1 MVAPV
6 WGQTAEDVERLK
18 THAKELYDERRYEE
32 ALPVAERAFE
42 ASMAVYGEMNA
53 TTSYCSWVL
62 ADTFRALQD
71 YQSAERY
78 YWLCVQI
85 DEEVAGGHDPETA
98 ARLNNLA
105 ELYRSM
111 GDYQQALPLY
121 QRALAI
127 REDALGQEHPDT
139 ATSLN
144 NLAILYKSM
153 GDYQQALPL
162 YQRALAICQD
172 ALGPD
177 HPDTAAGLNNLA
189 RLYESMGDY
198 QQALPLYQ
206 RALAINEEALG
217 AEHPRTAMSLN
228 NLAALYEA
236 MGDYQQAL
244 PLYQRTVAIHEKALS
259 PAHPDTATSLNYLA
273 GLYESMGDYQQA
285 LPRYK
290 RALAIREVALGPEHP
305 GTATS
310 LNNLAGLYKPMGDFL
325 QALLLY
331 KRALAIYEKALG
343 PEHPSTATS
352 LNDMATLY
360 VSMGDYQQALPLLQ
374 RALAIREEALGP
386 EHRSTATSLNNL
398 AVLYESIGDY
408 QKALPLFQRAL
419 AIKEKALGPEHPSK
433 ATSLSNLALLRMDL
447 NSPSAA
453 LKLAERKAVSTLAT
467 TANIFTFASERQRL
481 TYQEQQYPYD
491 LFGTLGSGSNLIRQA
506 LRYKGLVLD
515 SMVEDLRLA
524 ESSDD
529 PATREL
535 VTQMKSVKD
544 QLNQLVF
551 NTPSN
556 LDAEARAKRAQREAD
571 LKGQLE
577 DLQSRLARQGV
588 EQGNVRRAFTI
599 TPEQVQAALPPDSV
613 LVEFL
618 RYGHYLGNDNWEAR
632 YGAVLLPKQGKPVWA
647 PLPGKAEDLEVQIA
661 AYKALVRRQKMPSR
675 FALATN
681 TQEGDK
687 IDASLLLTELYDK
700 VWAPVEKALP
710 PGTETVVISPD
721 GELNFVSLA
730 TLITPQDTFL
740 AEEYNI
746 TYVSSGRDLVAENE
760 DSPNEAHLLV
770 GNPSFGGEVKGEGR
784 GLALSRAL
792 DTRDLTEM
800 NFAQLPHTL
809 TECQGLEEFYQK
821 RKQKVTTLLD
831 DSATEARVRQAQ
843 APQTLHLATHGYF
856 LPEPEANRKFRE
868 QARQPGR
875 QEPTLPL
882 KDPMFR
888 SGLALTGAQTT
899 VNLRAKGENPDM
911 KNDGLLTAAE
921 VGLLNLKGTKLV
933 TLSACDTGSGESRA
947 GEGVLG
953 LRRGFVQAGA
963 RNLIL
968 TLWPV
973 ADKETAQL
981 MQEFYAEA
989 DSKPAPLAMAEVQ
1002 RRWLVELRKKKS
1014 LSEAVRLAGP
1024 FLLSFQGR
1032 MR

>member
-1 MVAPV
+1 M
-6 WGQTAEDVERLK
+6 
-18 THAKELYDERRYEE
+18 EE
-32 ALPVAERAFE
+32 ASDPGHPYTATILNNLAALYQSIGDYQQAQLLYQQAFAIVEE
-42 ASMAVYGEMNA
+42 ASGPEHPH
-53 TTSYCSWVL
+53 T
-62 ADTFRALQD
+62 AL
-71 YQSAERY
+71 
-78 YWLCVQI
+78 
-85 DEEVAGGHDPETA
+85 G
-98 ARLNNLA
+98 LNNLA

-111 GDYQQALPLY
+111 GDYRQALPL
-121 QRALAI
+121 
-127 REDALGQEHPDT
+127 QE
-139 ATSLN
+139 
-144 NLAILYKSM
+144 
-153 GDYQQALPL
+153 
-162 YQRALAICQD
+162 
-172 ALGPD
+172 
-177 HPDTAAGLNNLA
+177 
-189 RLYESMGDY
+189 
-198 QQALPLYQ
+198 
-206 RALAINEEALG
+206 
-217 AEHPRTAMSLN
+217 
-228 NLAALYEA
+228 
-236 MGDYQQAL
+236 
-244 PLYQRTVAIHEKALS
+244 
-259 PAHPDTATSLNYLA
+259 
-273 GLYESMGDYQQA
+273 
-285 LPRYK
+285 
-290 RALAIREVALGPEHP
+290 
-305 GTATS
+305 
-310 LNNLAGLYKPMGDFL
+310 
-325 QALLLY
+325 
-331 KRALAIYEKALG
+331 
-343 PEHPSTATS
+343 
-352 LNDMATLY
+352 
-360 VSMGDYQQALPLLQ
+360 

-386 EHRSTATSLNNL
+386 MHAHTASSLNNL
-398 AVLYESIGDY
+398 ALLHQSTEDYRQALPLYRRALAIRERALSSKHPDTAQSLNNLAGLYTSMGDY
-408 QKALPLFQRAL
+408 QQALPLHQRAL
-419 AIKEKALGPEHPSK
+419 AIWEETLGPEHP
-433 ATSLSNLALLRMDL
+433 ATAKSLNNLAFLQIDL
-447 NSPSAA
+447 GSPSVA
-453 LKLAERKAVSTLAT
+453 LKLAERKAASTLVT
-467 TANIFTFASERQRL
+467 TANVFTFASERQRL
-481 TYQEQQYPYD
+481 AYQEEQYPYA
-491 LFGTLGSGSNLIRQA
+491 LFGTLASGSNLICQA

-515 SMVEDLRLA
+515 SLVEDLRFA
-524 ESSDD
+524 EASDN
-529 PATREL
+529 PATRDL
-535 VTQMKSVKD
+535 TDRLKSVKQ
-544 QLNQLVF
+544 QLNEITF
-551 NTPSN
+551 EIPSD
-556 LDAEARAKRAQREAD
+556 LSEEARETRRTRENK
-571 LKGQLE
+571 LREEQE
-577 DLQSRLARQGV
+577 TLQGRLARAGV
-588 EQGNVRRAFTI
+588 EQGNLRRAFTI
-599 TPEQVQAALPPDSV
+599 TPKQVQSALPPNSV
-613 LVEFL
+613 LVEYL
-618 RYGHYLGNDNWEAR
+618 RYDHYLGEDKWESR
-632 YGAVLLPKQGKPVWA
+632 YGAALLPKQGEVVWS
-647 PLPGKAEDLEVQIA
+647 PLPGKAEDLEAQVA
-661 AYKALVRRQKMPSR
+661 AYKALVRKQKMPSR

-681 TQEGDK
+681 AQEEDK
-687 IDASLLLTELYDK
+687 IDASLLLAELYDK

-710 PGTETVVISPD
+710 PGTKTVVISPD

-730 TLITPQDTFL
+730 TLITPKDTFL

-989 DSKPAPLAMAEVQ
+989 DSKPAPLAMADVQ
-1002 RRWLVELRKKKS
+1002 RKWLMNLRTERG

-1024 FLLSFQGR
+1024 FVLSFQGR
-1032 MR
+1032 LEY